1 MNPALGAA
9 LIGGGSSLLGGLMGN
24 SARRQEANASR
35 DFQERM
41 SSTAYQRAMAD
52 MRKAG
57 LNPILAYKQG
67 GASTPA
73 GAMAQL
79 QDPITPAVN
88 TGLQA
93 MQTESNLFVANA
105 QENLLN
111 SQRNLVNLNAQ
122 FKSNIMPTSEV
133 INKIS
138 DAVLDVVTGLDK
150 MVRSGVD
157 LSKFGDAPGSA
168 LKDAFTSLSIKSA
181 EGAQKVRNALKRIW
195 NKLSDPVKD
204 YVNQTLQKYPPNGSY
219 QKGN

>member
-1 MNPALGAA
+1 MNPAIGAA
-9 LIGGGSSLLGGLMGN
+9 LIGGGASLLGGLMGN
-24 SARRQEANASR
+24 SARSREASQNRA
-35 DFQERM
+35 FQEEM
-41 SSTAYQRAMAD
+41 SNTAYQRAMAD

-138 DAVLDVVTGLDK
+138 HAVLDVVTGLDK

-157 LSKFGDAPGSA
+157 LSKFGDAPKSA

-181 EGAQKVRNALKRIW
+181 EGAQKVRNALKGIW
-195 NKLSDPVKD
+195 DKLSDPVKD

>member
-1 MNPALGAA
+1 MVPALGAA
-9 LIGGGSSLLGGLMGN
+9 LIGGGASLLGGMMGN

-35 DFQERM
+35 DFQELM
-41 SSTAYQRAMAD
+41 SNTAYQRAMAD

-181 EGAQKVRNALKRIW
+181 EGAQKVRNALKGIW